1 MRFLRDENFDGRVI
15 RGLVRR
21 NPGIDLVRAVD
32 VGLGGVE
39 DPDVLVWAAV
49 EGRIVL
55 THDVSTMVGFA
66 YDRVEAG
73 LPMPG
78 VVEVPPTLPIGQAV
92 EDLLMLADASE
103 AGEWEGQV
111 LYLPL

>member
-1 MRFLRDENFDGRVI
+1 MRFLTDENFDGRVI
-15 RGLVRR
+15 RGLIRR

-39 DPDVLVWAAV
+39 DPDVLAWAAA

-66 YDRVEAG
+66 YERVVPASGCRASWRCRRRSRSDR
-73 LPMPG
+73 PSK
-78 VVEVPPTLPIGQAV
+78 T
-92 EDLLMLADASE
+92 S
-103 AGEWEGQV
+103 
-111 LYLPL
+111 